1 MFRRKRPVCGVAP
14 DCLWA
19 RKRGEHRVRRFVLD
33 RREDLTGC
41 SGTGIVAEGVQFSD
55 GSCTVRWG
63 LGEAGFSTTTD
74 HESITSVQSIHG
86 HDGRTVVMWLD
97 G

>member
-1 MFRRKRPVCGVAP
+1 MFRRKKPVCGVAP

-19 RKRGEHRVRRFVLD
+19 RKRGDRQVRRFVLD
-33 RREDLTGC
+33 RREDVSGV
-41 SGTGIVAEGVQFSD
+41 SGTGVVAEGVQFSD
-55 GSCTVRWG
+55 GSCVVRFG
-63 LGEAGFSTTTD
+63 LGNADFSTTTNHD
-74 HESITSVQSIHG
+74 SITSVQAING